1 MLPAGKIF
9 WSSIGQIGPIISV
22 IFRKYWFVLLLPASS
37 AYFILIAYQSGFADG
52 SGGGKSFLIGS
63 LLNIVFLLA
72 QTPISISWTE
82 KVVKKSEPILS
93 FDGRVWPAWGYGI
106 LLMIILIAPI
116 VFIFFVFIALGKE
129 GGMNQYVAGTLAVVV
144 SICWWGIVQRFC
156 LVLPSIALR
165 NANTRLGRSWHLTKG
180 HNLKIVWIMLPV
192 MIIVGVSSAI
202 AQAISQALMFDQVSA
217 VLSSIGYGVVLMAT
231 TMLWAEIQ
239 GRLFVFFL
247 APQKIGEYI

>member
-22 IFRKYWFVLLLPASS
+22 IFRKYWFVLLLPALS
-37 AYFILIAYQSGFADG
+37 AYFTVIAFQSGYGVGDG
-52 SGGGKSFLIGS
+52 GAKSFLIGS
-63 LLNIVFLLA
+63 LFNFAFFLA

-93 FDGRVWPAWGYGI
+93 FDGRVWSAWGYAFLILII
-106 LLMIILIAPI
+106 LLAPI
-116 VFIFFVFIALGKE
+116 GFIIFAFMALGKE
-129 GGMNQYVAGTLAVVV
+129 GGMDQYFAGTMAIVASLV
-144 SICWWGIVQRFC
+144 WWGMTQRFC
-156 LVLPSIALR
+156 LVMPSIALR
-165 NANTRLGRSWHLTKG
+165 NASTRLGRSWNLTKG
-180 HNLKIVWIMLPV
+180 HNLKIVCIMLPV
-192 MIIVGVSSAI
+192 LVIVIMSSAI

-217 VLSSIGYGVVLMAT
+217 VLSSVGYGVVLMAT

-247 APQKIGEYI
+247 APQKIGEYV